1 MSNSVAPAV
10 KTANDEIPWNPKV
23 RQKKQPADYVVD
35 FLIGLL
41 VVAVVIVVLYPLWFI
56 VIASFSNASLVSQGG
71 VTLFP
76 KGIDFAGYA
85 KILDDARIWTGYK
98 NTIIYSVVGTIVN
111 MLVTLPVAF
120 ALSRSEFKARRVIL
134 FLFTFTM
141 FFAGGLIPGILAGV
155 ALMLP
160 AWWLSVKHGFGNAG
174 LNSGEPRQTFAQAFR
189 EAIWGL
195 FAPVVILGP
204 VIGAVAAVLL
214 YGTIPWA

>member
-141 FFAGGLIPGILAGV
+141 FFAGGLIPSYLLFKDLGILNSMWV
-155 ALMLP
+155 FILP
-160 AWWLSVKHGFGNAG
+160 
-174 LNSGEPRQTFAQAFR
+174 
-189 EAIWGL
+189 
-195 FAPVVILGP
+195 
-204 VIGAVAAVLL
+204 GAVNVYNVIIARSFFETSIPEELHDAAQVWMV
-214 YGTIPWA
+214 WATSATS